1 MTPDD
6 VVLVARAQAG
16 DDRRA
21 FAELVRRHQGRV
33 RALLRRLCREDA
45 ALADDLA
52 QDAFVQAWRALPTFR
67 AEASFAGWMQ
77 RIAYNRFLM
86 HVRATRAPAA
96 RTLPM
101 DAVPELPADEPSPAA
116 LAEAAVAGAE
126 VRRALDVLSPAERMA
141 IVQCY
146 YLGHSHE
153 QAAAAMGCPVGT
165 VKSHIFRAR
174 GKLKLALAAW
184 APLTTGEP

>member
-1 MTPDD
+1 
-6 VVLVARAQAG
+6 
-16 DDRRA
+16 
-21 FAELVRRHQGRV
+21 V

-52 QDAFVQAWRALPTFR
+52 QDVFVQAWRALPTFR
-67 AEASFAGWMQ
+67 AEAAFAGWVQ

-86 HVRATRAPAA
+86 HVRANRVATA
-96 RTLPM
+96 RTLPI
-101 DAVPELPADEPSPAA
+101 DAVPDLAADDPSPAA
-116 LAEAAVAGAE
+116 RAETNAAGIE

-146 YLGHSHE
+146 YLERSHE
-153 QAAAAMGCPVGT
+153 QAAEAMGCPVGT